1 MTFAAYE
8 ESQAAASRI
17 ELYTLTIGSTIYRM
31 HDSVELVLNIGG
43 DDFFR
48 VQVGRGAIATGQES
62 LEISLP
68 GDHEFSL
75 QFASIAPG
83 QTATLTIQA
92 YHRNDPATEV
102 VVIYKGVVR
111 SVAFTQNA
119 SLSALSLAPINEAL
133 DKQIPERTYQAACN
147 NVLFDPDC
155 KVVEASYQH
164 TNVVSAI
171 VDNIVTVTAL
181 ESTKGDGWS
190 TGGYVA
196 YGALDYRLI
205 LEQDGDDL
213 VLVLPFHTNIIGQSV
228 TVSAGCDHSIGVCSS
243 KFSNDINFGGCPYV
257 PTKNI
262 FMTGIN

>member
-8 ESQAAASRI
+8 ESQAGASRV

-48 VQVGRGAIATGQES
+48 VQISRGAIATGQES

-68 GDHEFSL
+68 GSHEFSL

-83 QTATLTIQA
+83 QTAILTIQA

-102 VVIYKGVVR
+102 KVIYKGVVR

-119 SLSALSLAPINEAL
+119 SHSALSLSPINDAL
-133 DKQIPERTYQAACN
+133 DKQIPERTFQAACN
-147 NVLFDPDC
+147 NVLFDTDC
-155 KVVEASYQH
+155 KISAGSYEH
-164 TNVVSAI
+164 TNLVSAI

-190 TGGYVA
+190 TGGYVS
-196 YGALDYRLI
+196 YGTLDYRLI

-213 VLVLPFHTNIIGQSV
+213 ILVLPFHTNVTGQSV
-228 TVSAGCDHSIGVCSS
+228 TVFAGCDHSIGVCSS
-243 KFSNDINFGGCPYV
+243 KFSNVINFGGCPYV

-262 FMTGIN
+262 FLTGIR